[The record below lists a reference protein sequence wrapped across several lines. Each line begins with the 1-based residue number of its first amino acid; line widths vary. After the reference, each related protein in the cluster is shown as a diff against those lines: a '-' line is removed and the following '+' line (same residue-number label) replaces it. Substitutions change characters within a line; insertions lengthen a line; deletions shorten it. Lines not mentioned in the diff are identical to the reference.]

1 MNSKEKLSVEGLR
14 CAAISGKAMETA
26 VRKGIEIGTQAAIKY
41 IEDKQQEERKS
52 RYKRMLHNTRLLL
65 KNYRLLK
72 EHTENVIFNT
82 NKVKENAID
91 ILDSMDNYVLNDGIY
106 IQRLKQSQQRTI
118 VIVRH
123 IEKMLDIYGV
133 LCARDKETPEA
144 QRRYEVIYD
153 RYIAP
158 EQKSIKEIADCKNMS
173 TRAVYTDIEKAVKS
187 LAALIFGVNSL
198 DTM

>member
-1 MNSKEKLSVEGLR
+1 
-14 CAAISGKAMETA
+14 
-26 VRKGIEIGTQAAIKY
+26 
-41 IEDKQQEERKS
+41 
-52 RYKRMLHNTRLLL
+52 ML
-65 KNYRLLK
+65 Y
-72 EHTENVIFNT
+72 TENVIFNT

-106 IQRLKQSQQRTI
+106 IQSLKQSQQRTI

-123 IEKMLDIYGV
+123 IEKMLDIYRV

-173 TRAVYTDIEKAVKS
+173 TRAVYINVLTLSLEAYPVPLGNHNPMDIHYCNTILSIREHC
-187 LAALIFGVNSL
+187 
-198 DTM
+198 MYQP